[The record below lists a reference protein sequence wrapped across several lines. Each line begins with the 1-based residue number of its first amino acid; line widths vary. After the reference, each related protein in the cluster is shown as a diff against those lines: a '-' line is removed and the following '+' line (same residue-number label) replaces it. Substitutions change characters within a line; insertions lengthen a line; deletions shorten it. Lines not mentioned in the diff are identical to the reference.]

1 MRRTILSKL
10 LPNWLRRDIALERQP
25 SSNGLTALASLQ
37 RKIRMANKTKPE
49 VKKLETPGQRSA
61 KAHPDRKAASR
72 PKASKTSDSCSRCAR
87 GTSTQPQWK
96 SRSKVVRCEWRR
108 EGQS

>member
-10 LPNWLRRDIALERQP
+10 FPNWLRRDIVLERQP

-49 VKKLETPGQRSA
+49 VTKLETPGQRSA
-61 KAHPDRKAASR
+61 KADPDRKAASR
-72 PKASKTSDSCSRCAR
+72 RKASKTSDSPVRDVREEPAPNPNGSPGAR
-87 GTSTQPQWK
+87 
-96 SRSKVVRCEWRR
+96 
-108 EGQS
+108 